1 MIKTITA
8 VIQFL
13 RLWAACQAMVLALA
27 VRDKAFPPVVVPM
40 PNFFTASAA
49 RKGAAFFGVTIFVAI
64 NGRSYE
70 EVRRTTLH
78 EFRHCWQ
85 FWHHPIWYF
94 RWLRPELKHHPEN
107 ALEVDAREF
116 SASRGSHGRPS
127 VFSPEYHEAVLE
139 KVRKAARQ

>member
-1 MIKTITA
+1 MFSSWLVCQMII
-8 VIQFL
+8 
-13 RLWAACQAMVLALA
+13 LALA
-27 VRDKAFPPVVVPM
+27 IRDKSFPAIIIPM
-40 PNFFTASAA
+40 PNCFSSRGS
-49 RKGAAFFGVTIFVAI
+49 RKGAAFFGIAIFVKF
-64 NGRSYE
+64 NGRSKKDI
-70 EVRRTTLH
+70 RRTVLH

-94 RWLRPELKHHPEN
+94 RWLKPELKHHPEN

-116 SASRGSHGRPS
+116 ARSRGSHGKPS

>member
-1 MIKTITA
+1 MAKTITA
-8 VIQFL
+8 AIHFL
-13 RLWAACQAMVLALA
+13 CFWAACQAIALVLA
-27 VRDKAFPPVVVPM
+27 VRDKTFPPAMLPM
-40 PNFFTASAA
+40 PRSFTTSAA
-49 RKGAAFFGVTIFVAI
+49 RKGAAFFGVAIFVAI

-70 EVRRTTLH
+70 EARRTTLH

-94 RWLRPELKHHPEN
+94 RWLKPELKHHPEN

-116 SASRGSHGRPS
+116 ARFRGSHGRPS

>member
-1 MIKTITA
+1 MFSSWLVCQMMI
-8 VIQFL
+8 L
-13 RLWAACQAMVLALA
+13 VLAI
-27 VRDKAFPPVVVPM
+27 RDKSFPAIIIPM
-40 PNFFTASAA
+40 SCFFTTSAA
-49 RKGAAFFGVTIFVAI
+49 RKGAAFFGVAIFVAI
-64 NGRSYE
+64 NGRSFE

-94 RWLRPELKHHPEN
+94 RWLKPELKHHPEN

-116 SASRGSHGRPS
+116 ARFRGSHGRPS

-139 KVRKAARQ
+139 KVRKAVRQ